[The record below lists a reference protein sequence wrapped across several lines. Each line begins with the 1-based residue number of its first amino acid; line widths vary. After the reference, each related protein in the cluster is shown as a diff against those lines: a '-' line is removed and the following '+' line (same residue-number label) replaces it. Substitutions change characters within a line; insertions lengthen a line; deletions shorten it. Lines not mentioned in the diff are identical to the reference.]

1 MLFYEPYKQFLPT
14 NQTKLLLLW
23 DELGIPHKPH
33 KQVFGSPLIII
44 GIKVNPNCMTL
55 MLPLSA
61 KEHLLNKLKFWVAKP
76 PKTLSGS
83 FKLKYWQ
90 RMTGWFNW
98 ALNIYPLLCP
108 ALNNM
113 YAKMGG
119 KQNREQQ
126 VYINNAIQSD
136 LMWAVTHIKKSDGK
150 CKCSY

>member
-1 MLFYEPYKQFLPT
+1 
-14 NQTKLLLLW
+14 
-23 DELGIPHKPH
+23 
-33 KQVFGSPLIII
+33 
-44 GIKVNPNCMTL
+44 MTL

-61 KEHLLNKLKFWVAKP
+61 KERLLNKLKFWVAKP

-90 RMTGWFNW
+90 CMTGWFNW

-113 YAKMGG
+113 YVKMGG